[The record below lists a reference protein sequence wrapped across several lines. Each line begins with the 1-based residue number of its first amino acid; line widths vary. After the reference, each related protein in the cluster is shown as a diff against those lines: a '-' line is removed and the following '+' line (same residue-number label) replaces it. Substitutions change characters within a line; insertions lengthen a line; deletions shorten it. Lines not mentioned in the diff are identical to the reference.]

1 MPKPNKTTENNNSVE
16 AFLATVKDA
25 GKRKDTEALIDL
37 IRRGTRL
44 EPKMWGTAIV
54 GFGSYHYVYE
64 SGREGDAPM
73 VGLSPRANAISL
85 YLANLAAHED
95 LMARLGKVK
104 AGKGCVYVKQL
115 EDIDTTVLLKLA
127 KLSIDYLK
135 KKYPAK

>member
-1 MPKPNKTTENNNSVE
+1 MPKPNKTTENSNSVE
-16 AFLATVKDA
+16 AFMAKVKDA
-25 GKRKDTEALIDL
+25 RKRKDTEAMIDL
-37 IRRGTRL
+37 LKKGTKL
-44 EPKMWGTAIV
+44 EPKMWGTAII

-85 YLANLAAHED
+85 YLANVMEHED
-95 LMARLGKVK
+95 LLAKLGKVK
-104 AGKGCVYVKQL
+104 TGKGCVYVKQL
-115 EDIDTTVLLKLA
+115 EDIDTAVLLKLA